1 MYFNFNETFFSD
13 IYFAAISGV
22 VISLLGTFFKG
33 LLWSS
38 TRPLPFHQR
47 TFVSI
52 LAWRKIPKIN
62 DFFALCSMRLFGVT
76 FKHCVLLFVILK
88 RSWNAVGISRK
99 KVTKS
104 RRGAWK
110 SVILELLDRLAAL
123 VVPVGYLQPLARGHY
138 WKMQVCQN
146 VS

>member
-1 MYFNFNETFFSD
+1 M
-13 IYFAAISGV
+13 
-22 VISLLGTFFKG
+22 
-33 LLWSS
+33 
-38 TRPLPFHQR
+38 
-47 TFVSI
+47 
-52 LAWRKIPKIN
+52 
-62 DFFALCSMRLFGVT
+62 
-76 FKHCVLLFVILK
+76 LLFVILK

-138 WKMQVCQN
+138 
-146 VS
+146 

>member
-1 MYFNFNETFFSD
+1 
-13 IYFAAISGV
+13 
-22 VISLLGTFFKG
+22 
-33 LLWSS
+33 
-38 TRPLPFHQR
+38 
-47 TFVSI
+47 
-52 LAWRKIPKIN
+52 
-62 DFFALCSMRLFGVT
+62 MRLFGVT

-138 WKMQVCQN
+138 
-146 VS
+146 